1 MSRPGYTI
9 SNEELLL
16 INILNGMYNDN
27 LRQIDRMNTSINT
40 LNADNSRI
48 RNLLIRLLRNQR
60 ENNNARG
67 PNNTTRGENNAT
79 RGENNTTRGE
89 NNTTRGANNARV
101 PNNVTRGANNV
112 GASIERT
119 APVNTT
125 IPTSIFGSSNG
136 TGTTSGL
143 GRLFVN
149 NAPYVIDSFQ
159 QYRIPSAGGGTGR
172 TFFSE
177 TLRNFYE
184 PVNVY
189 PTQAQIAAAT
199 RIVRYSDIVVPRNRS
214 CPISI
219 IDFNES
225 DMVMIIRNCGHIF
238 HTEELRT
245 WFTTHCTCPVCRFDI
260 REARNNSTSNLETT
274 SASENI
280 ANVSENIATAS
291 ENITSAAE
299 NIIRATEDI
308 TRATDNIISEV
319 ERQEERNT
327 PASTE
332 PPPPEITSSR
342 DASVRYSMT
351 EIFDGLLN
359 SFDIQDVEIMISDLS
374 NNLIAPPNP
383 QTLFSLVSRFNNNTR
398 R

>member
-1 MSRPGYTI
+1 MFININITIRLNTFSRIYIFDKYMSRAGYTI
-9 SNEELLL
+9 SNEDLLL

-67 PNNTTRGENNAT
+67 PNNTTRGENN
-79 RGENNTTRGE
+79 TTRGE
-89 NNTTRGANNARV
+89 NNARV
-101 PNNVTRGANNV
+101 PNNVTRGTNNV

-177 TLRNFYE
+177 TLKLWSYFPHGRIAHM
-184 PVNVY
+184 VY
-189 PTQAQIAAAT
+189 DPL
-199 RIVRYSDIVVPRNRS
+199 YLP
-214 CPISI
+214 C
-219 IDFNES
+219 
-225 DMVMIIRNCGHIF
+225 M
-238 HTEELRT
+238 
-245 WFTTHCTCPVCRFDI
+245 
-260 REARNNSTSNLETT
+260 
-274 SASENI
+274 
-280 ANVSENIATAS
+280 
-291 ENITSAAE
+291 
-299 NIIRATEDI
+299 
-308 TRATDNIISEV
+308 
-319 ERQEERNT
+319 
-327 PASTE
+327 
-332 PPPPEITSSR
+332 
-342 DASVRYSMT
+342 SV
-351 EIFDGLLN
+351 
-359 SFDIQDVEIMISDLS
+359 
-374 NNLIAPPNP
+374 
-383 QTLFSLVSRFNNNTR
+383 
-398 R
+398 

>member
-1 MSRPGYTI
+1 MSRAGYTI
-9 SNEELLL
+9 SNEDLLL

-67 PNNTTRGENNAT
+67 PNNTTRGENNTT
-79 RGENNTTRGE
+79 RGANNARVPNNTTRGE
-89 NNTTRGANNARV
+89 NNTTRGANNA
-101 PNNVTRGANNV
+101 
-112 GASIERT
+112 GASTERT

-136 TGTTSGL
+136 AGTASGL

-159 QYRIPSAGGGTGR
+159 QYRIPSAGGGAGR

-199 RIVRYSDIVVPRNRS
+199 RIVRYSDIGVPRNRS

-219 IDFNES
+219 IDFNDS
-225 DMVMIIRNCGHIF
+225 DMVTIIRNCGHIF

-274 SASENI
+274 SVSENI

-291 ENITSAAE
+291 ENITSAAD
-299 NIIRATEDI
+299 NILRATEDI

-332 PPPPEITSSR
+332 PPPPEITRSRGSSG
-342 DASVRYSMT
+342 RYNNMT
-351 EIFDGLLN
+351 DIFDGLLN
-359 SFDIQDVEIMISDLS
+359 AFDVQDVEIMISDLS
-374 NNLIAPPNP
+374 NNPISSSDPY
-383 QTLFSLVSRFNNNTR
+383 TLFSLVSRLNNNRPR

>member
-1 MSRPGYTI
+1 MFININITIRLNTFSRIYIFDKYMSRAGYTI
-9 SNEELLL
+9 SNEDLLL

-67 PNNTTRGENNAT
+67 PNNTTRGENN
-79 RGENNTTRGE
+79 TTRGE
-89 NNTTRGANNARV
+89 NNARV
-101 PNNVTRGANNV
+101 PNNVTRGTNNV

-136 TGTTSGL
+136 S

-159 QYRIPSAGGGTGR
+159 QYRIPSAGGGAGR

-199 RIVRYSDIVVPRNRS
+199 RIVRYSDIGVPRNRS

-219 IDFNES
+219 IDFNDS

-274 SASENI
+274 S
-280 ANVSENIATAS
+280 AS

>member
-1 MSRPGYTI
+1 MFININITIRLNTFSRIYIFDKYMSRAGYTI
-9 SNEELLL
+9 SNEDLLL

-60 ENNNARG
+60 ENNITRASANAARG
-67 PNNTTRGENNAT
+67 VNSSAASANAARGVNN
-79 RGENNTTRGE
+79 
-89 NNTTRGANNARV
+89 
-101 PNNVTRGANNV
+101 
-112 GASIERT
+112 ERT
-119 APVNTT
+119 IPVNTT

-136 TGTTSGL
+136 SSGL

-149 NAPYVIDSFQ
+149 NAPYIIDNFQ
-159 QYRIPSAGGGTGR
+159 QYRVPSAGGGAGR

-199 RIVRYSDIVVPRNRS
+199 RIVRYSDIGVPRNRS

-219 IDFNES
+219 IDFNDS
-225 DMVMIIRNCGHIF
+225 DMVTIIRNCGHIF

-280 ANVSENIATAS
+280 ASASENIASAS
-291 ENITSAAE
+291 D

-308 TRATDNIISEV
+308 TRATDNIIGEA
-319 ERQEERNT
+319 ERPEERNT
-327 PASTE
+327 TSTSGE
-332 PPPPEITSSR
+332 TR
-342 DASVRYSMT
+342 GASVRYSMT

-383 QTLFSLVSRFNNNTR
+383 QTLFSLVSRFNNNNNIPR

>member
-1 MSRPGYTI
+1 MFININITIRLNTFSRIYIFDKYMSRAGYTI
-9 SNEELLL
+9 SNEDLLL

-60 ENNNARG
+60 ENNITRASNNAARG
-67 PNNTTRGENNAT
+67 VNSAAASADAARGVSN
-79 RGENNTTRGE
+79 
-89 NNTTRGANNARV
+89 
-101 PNNVTRGANNV
+101 
-112 GASIERT
+112 ERT
-119 APVNTT
+119 APINTSF
-125 IPTSIFGSSNG
+125 PTSIFGSSNG
-136 TGTTSGL
+136 SSGL

-149 NAPYVIDSFQ
+149 NAPYIIDNFQ
-159 QYRIPSAGGGTGR
+159 QYRVPSAGGGAGR

-199 RIVRYSDIVVPRNRS
+199 RIVRYSDIGVPRNRS

-219 IDFNES
+219 IDFNDS
-225 DMVMIIRNCGHIF
+225 DMVTIIQNCGHIF

-260 REARNNSTSNLETT
+260 REARNNPTSNLETT

-280 ANVSENIATAS
+280 TRAS
-291 ENITSAAE
+291 ENITSAAD

-308 TRATDNIISEV
+308 TRATDNIIGEA

-327 PASTE
+327 TSTSGE
-332 PPPPEITSSR
+332 TR
-342 DASVRYSMT
+342 GASVRYSMT

-383 QTLFSLVSRFNNNTR
+383 QTLFSLVSRFNNNNNIPR

>member
-1 MSRPGYTI
+1 MSRAGYTI
-9 SNEELLL
+9 SNEDLLL

-67 PNNTTRGENNAT
+67 PNNTTRGENNA
-79 RGENNTTRGE
+79 TRGE

-199 RIVRYSDIVVPRNRS
+199 RIVRYSDIGVPRNRS

-219 IDFNES
+219 IDFNDS

>member
-1 MSRPGYTI
+1 MFININITIRLNTFSRIYIFDKYMSRAGYTI
-9 SNEELLL
+9 SNEDLLL

-60 ENNNARG
+60 ENNITRASNNAARG
-67 PNNTTRGENNAT
+67 VSN
-79 RGENNTTRGE
+79 
-89 NNTTRGANNARV
+89 
-101 PNNVTRGANNV
+101 
-112 GASIERT
+112 ERT
-119 APVNTT
+119 APINTSF
-125 IPTSIFGSSNG
+125 PTSIFGSSNG
-136 TGTTSGL
+136 SSGL

-149 NAPYVIDSFQ
+149 NAPYIIDNFQ
-159 QYRIPSAGGGTGR
+159 QYRVPSAGGGAGR

-199 RIVRYSDIVVPRNRS
+199 RIVRYSDIGVPRNRS

-219 IDFNES
+219 IDFNDS
-225 DMVMIIRNCGHIF
+225 DMVTIIQNCGHIF

-260 REARNNSTSNLETT
+260 REARNNPTSNLETT

-280 ANVSENIATAS
+280 TRAS
-291 ENITSAAE
+291 ENITSAAD

-308 TRATDNIISEV
+308 TRATDNIIGEA

-327 PASTE
+327 TSTSGE
-332 PPPPEITSSR
+332 TR
-342 DASVRYSMT
+342 GASVRYSMT

-383 QTLFSLVSRFNNNTR
+383 QTLFSLVSRFNNNNNIPR

>member
-1 MSRPGYTI
+1 MSRAGYTI
-9 SNEELLL
+9 SNEDLLL

-136 TGTTSGL
+136 S

-159 QYRIPSAGGGTGR
+159 QYRIPSAGGGAGR

-199 RIVRYSDIVVPRNRS
+199 RIVRYSDIGVPRNRS

-219 IDFNES
+219 IDFNDS

-319 ERQEERNT
+319 EMQEERNT